1 MITLSQIKLK
11 IDPDRRCEPC
21 DLMPDITR
29 KAAGILGVTPG
40 DIKGVKL
47 VRHSIDARKKPELYD
62 VCTADICLD
71 DALEKRILA
80 RGAGGAVKTRD
91 AVRFELPERGGS
103 KLAYRPVV
111 VGAGPAGLFAAYEL
125 AAAGYRPLLIERG
138 DDTADRDEAVK
149 RYWETGRLDAESNI
163 QFGAGGAGAYSDGKL
178 TAGIK
183 DRDGAC
189 SEVLRLLVE
198 AGAPDDILTE
208 AWPHVGTDILAKV
221 VSGLVEKIRALDGEV
236 LFRTKLLGIERDAGG
251 RVCGIVTGA
260 GGIKAD
266 AVILATGHS
275 ARDTIEKLR
284 AQGVVMTPKP
294 FAVGF
299 RVAHRQEIID
309 ISQYGMPSGKVLPP
323 ANYKLTS
330 RAADGRGVY
339 SFCMCPG
346 GRIVD
351 ASSESGRLCVNGMSR
366 RARDDEYANSAIV
379 IAVTPDDY
387 GEGSDPLKGMY
398 YQRRLEERAFAAGGG
413 RIPYT
418 YYGELAAAVGV
429 RPAAARQSQAAADAG
444 RMFCGLAAEA
454 DLSGILDRGL
464 AGSIVAAM
472 SDFGRKIKGF
482 DDPSVI
488 FAGIE
493 SRTSSPVRIERGED
507 GQALD
512 TEGLYPCGEGAGYAG
527 GIVSAAADGIR
538 TAARIVERFSPA

>member
-11 IDPDRRCEPC
+11 IDPDKRREPY
-21 DLMPDITR
+21 DLMPHIGR
-29 KAAGILGVTPG
+29 KAAGMLGVDPA

-47 VRHSIDARKKPELYD
+47 VRHSIDARKKPELFD

-71 DALEKRILA
+71 EALEKRILA
-80 RGAGGAVKTRD
+80 RGMGGAVKKRED
-91 AVRFELPERGGS
+91 ARFTLPERGGR
-103 KLAYRPVV
+103 KLSYRPVV

-125 AAAGYRPLLIERG
+125 AVSGYRPILIERG
-138 DDTADRDEAVK
+138 DDIPGRNKAVK
-149 RYWETGRLDAESNI
+149 RYWETGELDAESNI

-189 SEVLRLLVE
+189 SEVLRILVG

-208 AWPHVGTDILAKV
+208 AWPHIGTDILAV
-221 VSGLVEKIRALDGEV
+221 VVTRLVDKIRELGGEV
-236 LFRTKLLGIERDAGG
+236 LFRTKLLEIERDAGG
-251 RVCGIVTGA
+251 RVRGISTSA
-260 GGIKAD
+260 GDMSAD

-275 ARDTIEKLR
+275 ARDTVEKLR
-284 AQGVVMTPKP
+284 GQGIVMTPKP

-299 RVAHRQEIID
+299 RVAHRQEVID
-309 ISQYGMPSGKVLPP
+309 ISQYGIPSGNALPP
-323 ANYKLTS
+323 ANYKLTE

-351 ASSESGRLCVNGMSR
+351 ASSEAGRLCVNGMSR
-366 RARDDEYANSAIV
+366 HDRDDEYANSAIV
-379 IAVTPDDY
+379 IAVSPDDY
-387 GEGSDPLKGMY
+387 GEGDDPLKGMY

-418 YYGELAAAVGV
+418 FYGELAASLGV
-429 RPAAARQSQAAADAG
+429 RPRSATGGHNAAYAD
-444 RMFCGLAAEA
+444 RVFCGRAAEA
-454 DLSGILDRGL
+454 DMSGILDRGL
-464 AGSIVAAM
+464 AASIVTAM
-472 SDFGRKIKGF
+472 SDFGRRIKGF

-488 FAGIE
+488 FAGVE

-512 TEGLYPCGEGAGYAG
+512 TAGLYPCGEGAGYAG

-538 TAARIVERFSPA
+538 TAAKIVKSFSPA